1 MNVEFAAEDLAFQ
14 AEVKAFIDEN
24 LTPDMR
30 EVLQRSP
37 TGHLSKTLQIE
48 WQQRLAKKGWAVPNW
63 PAEWGGPSWT
73 ATQKYIFDL
82 EMSKA
87 SAPRVLPFG
96 VTMVAPVIMKYGSQA
111 QKEQYLPDIRESKVW
126 WCQGYSEPGS
136 GSDLASLGTTAKRDG
151 DHYIVNGTKTWTTLG
166 QHADMIFCLVRTSKE
181 EKRQDGISFLLIDMK
196 SEGITV
202 NPIVTIDNPP
212 PGHQEINT
220 VFFENVKVPA
230 ENLIGEEGKGWTY
243 AKYLLEF
250 ERGNAYAPA
259 LLAKLDR
266 IRSYAS
272 QLEASGE
279 PLAADPGYQR
289 KLADTEIAIR
299 AMEFTELRILSALS
313 SGQNVGPESSMLK
326 CRGTELQQQV
336 AELALE
342 TVGAQGIPFHHP
354 DPSAGMNEEPVYDW
368 TSAKAPLHHF
378 NIRKASIYA
387 GSNEVQRNIM
397 AKLVLGL

>member
-87 SAPRVLPFG
+87 RRRACYLWRHHGGAGHEVRLPGAKGAVPSRYSEF
-96 VTMVAPVIMKYGSQA
+96 
-111 QKEQYLPDIRESKVW
+111 KVW

-136 GSDLASLGTTAKRDG
+136 GSDLASL
-151 DHYIVNGTKTWTTLG
+151 DHGQARRRSLHRQRHETWTTLG

-196 SEGITV
+196 SEGISV

-220 VFFENVKVPA
+220 IFFENVKVPV

-266 IRSYAS
+266 IRSYAD

-279 PLAADPGYQR
+279 PLATDPGYQR

-313 SGQNVGPESSMLK
+313 SGQNVGRNPPCSS
-326 CRGTELQQQV
+326 
-336 AELALE
+336 AEARSSSNRWQNSHWKRW
-342 TVGAQGIPFHHP
+342 APRAF
-354 DPSAGMNEEPVYDW
+354 PS
-368 TSAKAPLHHF
+368 T
-378 NIRKASIYA
+378 IRTRARA
-387 GSNEVQRNIM
+387 
-397 AKLVLGL
+397 